1 MKVFVKILLILGILL
16 LVAGIGFVGYGIY
29 KKATLKVQNPIAT
42 MEVEGY
48 GTIKIELYPDMAPNT
63 VANFIKLANNGY
75 YNGLNFH
82 RTIPDFMIQGGSK
95 NGDGTGA
102 PKLSDLKEIAEDQ
115 DKEYCIPGEF
125 IANGYNDNI
134 LKHETGVISM
144 ARASY
149 GNQSADILKKGYNTA
164 GAQFF
169 IMTADNT
176 SLDGT
181 YAAFGKVIEGMDIVN
196 KIKDVKVVY
205 RESELEEN
213 AEAPKDSDGNK
224 IASDRPIEPPVIKSI
239 TVETFGVDYGIPT
252 TLDVFDY
259 YSWLMQQYYGYSH

>member
-48 GTIKIELYPDMAPNT
+48 GTIKIELYPEMAPNT

-149 GNQSADILKKGYNTA
+149 GNQSADILKKGYNSA

-176 SLDGT
+176 SLDGHMQ
-181 YAAFGKVIEGMDIVN
+181 A
-196 KIKDVKVVY
+196 
-205 RESELEEN
+205 LE
-213 AEAPKDSDGNK
+213 K
-224 IASDRPIEPPVIKSI
+224 
-239 TVETFGVDYGIPT
+239 
-252 TLDVFDY
+252 L
-259 YSWLMQQYYGYSH
+259 

>member
-1 MKVFVKILLILGILL
+1 MLN
-16 LVAGIGFVGYGIY
+16 AGTKY
-29 KKATLKVQNPIAT
+29 
-42 MEVEGY
+42 
-48 GTIKIELYPDMAPNT
+48 
-63 VANFIKLANNGY
+63 
-75 YNGLNFH
+75 
-82 RTIPDFMIQGGSK
+82 
-95 NGDGTGA
+95 
-102 PKLSDLKEIAEDQ
+102 SDLKEIAEDQ

-149 GNQSADILKKGYNTA
+149 GNQSADILKKGYNSA

-196 KIKDVKVVY
+196 KIKDIKVVY

-239 TVETFGVDYGIPT
+239 TVETFGVDYGIPI